1 MLSMLTFNGVALHGI
16 EQFCDVAFHT
26 CGAGF
31 FNNSSPTTYMDGT
44 CRFFLPIAILCMIFF
59 LGSVG
64 CAAEAKVAA

>member
-1 MLSMLTFNGVALHGI
+1 MLTFNGVALHGI

-31 FNNSSPTTYMDGT
+31 FNNSSPTTYMDGAF
-44 CRFFLPIAILCMIFF
+44 RFFFAYCHFMYDFF
-59 LGSVG
+59 LGSEG